1 MFDKKKL
8 FMVNKLTIAIIILI
22 ILLAIFPIVYSK
34 FVSKT
39 DGSSKVGTAF
49 YILKSDYFE
58 ANIELGK
65 IVPRDEVYIY
75 PFTVSNNDGKNRLE
89 TKMQYDLKI
98 VTTTNLPLTYALYMN
113 EDYNNNIIT
122 EDRVITDDDGTYFK
136 EMTTNSQFFGFTED
150 ETNKYELYVYFPSSY
165 DDFEYQDIIEAVN
178 VVITSKQVLD
188 GE

>member
-65 IVPRDEVYIY
+65 IVPRDEAYIY
-75 PFTVSNNDGKNRLE
+75 PFTVSNNDGENRLE
-89 TKMQYDLKI
+89 TKMQYDHCCLSGYI
-98 VTTTNLPLTYALYMN
+98 H
-113 EDYNNNIIT
+113 ENNHPHRLQI
-122 EDRVITDDDGTYFK
+122 
-136 EMTTNSQFFGFTED
+136 
-150 ETNKYELYVYFPSSY
+150 
-165 DDFEYQDIIEAVN
+165 EYTQSA
-178 VVITSKQVLD
+178 
-188 GE
+188 